1 MADRSVN
8 KIENKQ
14 SSFDLTATIPM
25 SVEELRARGVERP
38 DFVLVTGDALVDH
51 PSFGTAIIARVLM
64 AHGYSIAVIAQ
75 PDWRDVSAFRKF
87 GRPKLAF
94 LVNSGNMDSMVNH
107 YTAARKKRS
116 EDAYTEGGEAGK
128 RPDRAVIVY
137 VNRIREAFRKMPIV
151 IGGIEAS
158 LRRFAHYDYWDD
170 KVRRSV
176 LVDSGADL
184 LIYGM
189 GERQIVEIADALSSG
204 LPISQVTYVPGTCFY
219 ADSLDKVYDYRLIE
233 SFEEVLEDKAK
244 YASAFLAQHREQDA
258 IRGARLVQP
267 HGAGFLVA
275 NPPAAPLSRAELDD
289 VYELPYT
296 RASHPQYK
304 KPIPALAEVEFS
316 LTSCRGCFGG
326 CSFCALT
333 FHQGRVVQARS
344 RSSLVAEASLMAKR
358 PGFKGNIHDVGGP
371 TADLRIPAC
380 AWQKEHGVCADRQ
393 CLGFK
398 PCPNLECDHA
408 DYVKLLGEISAVP
421 GVKRVFVRSGVRY
434 DYVMYDR
441 SDAFLKTLV
450 QSHVSGRLKVAPEH
464 VSERVLHLMGKPPHE
479 LYDAFCRR
487 YEKLSAAAGKEQFI
501 VPYFMSSHPG
511 SDLDAAVELA
521 LYLKKTGQRPEQVQ
535 DFYPT
540 PGTLSTCMYYTGTD
554 PRTGETVYVPRSP
567 KEKAMQR
574 ALMQYFK
581 PAYAPLA
588 REALKRAGREDLIG
602 FGKNAL
608 LPPRETGHRA
618 QNAGNKSKNF
628 NKNARRSPAGP
639 RRP

>member
-1 MADRSVN
+1 MN
-8 KIENKQ
+8 KEIKQ
-14 SSFDLTATIPM
+14 EIFDPEATIPM
-25 SVEELRARGVERP
+25 SAEELRARGVSRP
-38 DFVLVTGDALVDH
+38 DFVLVTGDALIDH

-64 AHGYSIAVIAQ
+64 AHGYSVGVIAQ
-75 PDWRDVSAFRKF
+75 PDWRDVSAFRALGKP
-87 GRPKLAF
+87 RLAF

-107 YTAARKKRS
+107 YTAAKKPRS
-116 EDAYTEGGEAGK
+116 EDAYSEGGEAGK

-137 VNRIREAFRKMPIV
+137 ANRCREAFRRVPVV

-189 GERQIVEIADALSSG
+189 GERQIADVADALAAG
-204 LPISQVTYVPGTCFY
+204 LPIDQITYVPGTCFHT
-219 ADSLDKVYDYRLIE
+219 DSLEKVYDYRLIE
-233 SFEEVLEDKAK
+233 SFEETASDKFK
-244 YASAFLAQHREQDA
+244 YASAFMTQYREQDA
-258 IRGARLVQP
+258 VRGARLVQP
-267 HGAGFLVA
+267 HGKGYLVA
-275 NPPAAPLSRAELDD
+275 NPPAAPLTRRELDE
-289 VYELPYT
+289 VYDLPYT
-296 RASHPQYK
+296 RRPHPKYK
-304 KPIPALAEVEFS
+304 KPIPALEEVAFS

-333 FHQGRVVQARS
+333 FHQGRVVQSRS
-344 RSSLVAEASLMAKR
+344 RESLVAEAKLMTAL

-371 TADLRIPAC
+371 TADLRNPAC
-380 AWQKEHGVCADRQ
+380 KKQLEHGVCADRQ

-398 PCPNLECDHA
+398 PCPQLVADHS
-408 DYVKLLGEISAVP
+408 DYVALLGEISAVP

-441 SDAFLKTLV
+441 SDAFLRALV
-450 QSHVSGRLKVAPEH
+450 KNHVSGRLKVAPEH
-464 VSERVLHLMGKPPHE
+464 VSERVLRLMGKPSHE

-511 SDLDAAVELA
+511 SDLDAAIELA
-521 LYLKKTGQRPEQVQ
+521 LYLKQTGQRPEQVQ

-540 PGTLSTCMYYTGTD
+540 PGTLSTCMYYTGID
-554 PRTGETVYVPRSP
+554 PRTGAKVYVPRSA

-588 REALKRAGREDLIG
+588 REALKAAGREDLIG
-602 FGKNAL
+602 FGKDAL
-608 LPPRETGHRA
+608 LPPRDISRA
-618 QNAGNKSKNF
+618 QKNAGRERGNF
-628 NKNARRSPAGP
+628 SPRGKASPKRGK
-639 RRP
+639 RP

>member
-1 MADRSVN
+1 MN
-8 KIENKQ
+8 KEIQKE
-14 SSFDLTATIPM
+14 SFDLTATIPM
-25 SVEELRARGVERP
+25 SVEELRARDVARP
-38 DFVLVTGDALVDH
+38 DFVLVTGDALIDH

-64 AHGYSIAVIAQ
+64 AHGYSVGVIAQ
-75 PDWRDVSAFRKF
+75 PDWRDVSAFRALGK
-87 GRPKLAF
+87 PKLAF

-107 YTAARKKRS
+107 YTAAKKPRS
-116 EDAYTEGGEAGK
+116 EDAYSEGGEADK

-137 VNRIREAFRKMPIV
+137 ANRCREAFRRVPIV

-170 KVRRSV
+170 KVRRSI

-189 GERQIVEIADALSSG
+189 GERQIVDVADALASG
-204 LPISQVTYVPGTCFY
+204 LPVNQITYVPGTCFCT
-219 ADSLDKVYDYRLIE
+219 DSLERVYDYTMIE
-233 SFEEVLEDKAK
+233 GFEDVAADKTK
-244 YASAFLAQHREQDA
+244 YVSAFMAQYREQDVV
-258 IRGARLVQP
+258 RGARLVQP
-267 HGAGFLVA
+267 HGKGYLVA
-275 NPPAAPLSRAELDD
+275 NPPAASLTRQELDE
-289 VYELPYT
+289 VYDLPYT
-296 RASHPQYK
+296 RKPHPRYK
-304 KPIPALAEVEFS
+304 KPIPALEEVEFS

-333 FHQGRVVQARS
+333 FHQGRVVQSRS
-344 RSSLVAEASLMAKR
+344 RESLVAETRLMTQL

-371 TADLRIPAC
+371 TADLRNPAC
-380 AWQKEHGVCADRQ
+380 KKQLEHGVCADRQ

-398 PCPNLECDHA
+398 PCPQLIADHS
-408 DYVKLLGEISAVP
+408 DYVKLLEEISAVP

-434 DYVMYDR
+434 DYVMYDK
-441 SDAFLKTLV
+441 SDAFLKALV
-450 QSHVSGRLKVAPEH
+450 KSHVSGRLKVAPEH
-464 VSERVLHLMGKPPHE
+464 VSERVLKLMGKPSHE

-487 YEKLSAAAGKEQFI
+487 YEKFSAAEGKTQFI

-511 SDLDAAVELA
+511 SDLNAAVELA
-521 LYLKKTGQRPEQVQ
+521 LYLKRTGQRPEQVQ

-554 PRTGETVYVPRSP
+554 PRTGEKVYVPRSAR
-567 KEKAMQR
+567 EKAMQR

-588 REALKRAGREDLIG
+588 REALKAAGREDLIG

-608 LPPRETGHRA
+608 LPPREISRNS
-618 QNAGNKSKNF
+618 QNAGRERGNF
-628 NKNARRSPAGP
+628 NP
-639 RRP
+639 RGSASSKRGKHR

>member
-1 MADRSVN
+1 
-8 KIENKQ
+8 
-14 SSFDLTATIPM
+14 M
-25 SVEELRARGVERP
+25 STQELSARGIGQP

-64 AHGYSIAVIAQ
+64 ANGYSVAVIAQ
-75 PDWRDVSAFRKF
+75 PDWRDASAFRAL
-87 GRPKLAF
+87 GRPRLAF

-107 YTAARKKRS
+107 YTAAKKKRG
-116 EDAYTEGGEAGK
+116 EDAYTEGGLPGK

-137 VNRIREAFRKMPIV
+137 VNRIREAFGRVPVV

-184 LIYGM
+184 LVYGM
-189 GERQIVEIADALSSG
+189 GEKPILDVADALAAG
-204 LPISQVTYVPGTCFY
+204 LPVEQITYVSGTCFY
-219 ADSLDKVYDYRLIE
+219 TDSLERVYDYKPIE
-233 SFEEVLEDKAK
+233 SFEEVSSDKKK
-244 YASAFLAQHREQDA
+244 YAAAFMAQYREQDA
-258 IRGARLVQP
+258 LSGARLVQP
-267 HGAGFLVA
+267 HGRGFLVA
-275 NPPAAPLSRAELDD
+275 NPPAAPLTHAELDA

-296 RASHPQYK
+296 RVPHPRYQ

-344 RSSLVAEASLMAKR
+344 RASLVEEAGLLTKL
-358 PGFKGNIHDVGGP
+358 PGFKGYIHDVGGP
-371 TADLRIPAC
+371 TADFRIPAC
-380 AWQKEHGVCADRQ
+380 KRQQTHGVCQDRQ
-393 CLGFK
+393 CLGYQ
-398 PCPNLECDHA
+398 PCPNLVADHT
-408 DYVKLLGEISAVP
+408 DYVELLGELSAVP
-421 GVKRVFVRSGVRY
+421 GVKSVFVRSGVRY
-434 DYVMYDR
+434 DYVMYDK

-450 QSHVSGRLKVAPEH
+450 RSHVSGRLKVAPEH
-464 VSERVLHLMGKPPHE
+464 VSERVLRLMGKPSHE
-479 LYDAFCRR
+479 LYDSFCRR
-487 YEKLSAAAGKEQFI
+487 YEKLSAAEDKAQYI

-511 SDLDAAVELA
+511 SDLNAAVELA

-540 PGTLSTCMYYTGTD
+540 PGTLSTCMYYTGVD
-554 PRTGETVYVPRSP
+554 PRTCEKVYVPRSP

-574 ALMQYFK
+574 ALMQYFM

-588 REALKRAGREDLIG
+588 REALRRAGREDLIG
-602 FGKNAL
+602 FGKDAL
-608 LPPRETGHRA
+608 LPPREISRGG
-618 QNAGNKSKNF
+618 QNAGNQKTTFIDHAHKPRGG
-628 NKNARRSPAGP
+628 RRKP
-639 RRP
+639 